1 MTNTFG
7 DPARLPEPPPA
18 GPFSHGRWA
27 SPIHPLPPERS
38 ARGVATGALVTL
50 SLMALLSLA
59 LAAARLNRATV
70 LDDVRDGSAGFS
82 AVRRLEDADGVVNLA
97 TGAWALGAA
106 ATAIVFV
113 AWQHLHAL
121 NARAL
126 ARGADGLGPGWAI
139 GGWFI
144 PVANLVIPA
153 AQIAGA
159 NRAVEPYV
167 PVGPQ
172 HRPGAGTGLVVW
184 WAVPF
189 GLATVVDR
197 VAWILHPDLWRA
209 GPRDVRRVLSE
220 AAGADRWAALA
231 ALLFVVAAIAAMV
244 MVWRL
249 TARQDAAIGNVQH
262 LVLAPPPADGW
273 RPPAPRPPR
282 GPRRHRRPPPG
293 GRGRGRRPAAR
304 RAASGRP
311 RRPGPSRPSWRGR
324 GAGARPGP

>member
-1 MTNTFG
+1 MG
-7 DPARLPEPPPA
+7 VADPPPA
-18 GPFSHGRWA
+18 ARAVGPGRGHRRAGDALAHGA
-27 SPIHPLPPERS
+27 AVAGPG
-38 ARGVATGALVTL
+38 RGAPQPCHGPRRRAGRQRRVLGG
-50 SLMALLSLA
+50 
-59 LAAARLNRATV
+59 AAARGRGRAREPG
-70 LDDVRDGSAGFS
+70 LHGLGDRGRGDGDR
-82 AVRRLEDADGVVNLA
+82 V
-97 TGAWALGAA
+97 
-106 ATAIVFV
+106 V